1 MLESMVVDESVL
13 AASDADPGKRKRESS
28 DLLEYLERSEER
40 TQEQSRKDQEVT
52 AAILQTMPRMDDNAT
67 HGRQCKRCGWAHGA
81 NGVGAG
87 GLMQE
92 ALSP

>member
-1 MLESMVVDESVL
+1 MCSSPVPS
-13 AASDADPGKRKRESS
+13 SSSSSSQSRYGKRKRESS